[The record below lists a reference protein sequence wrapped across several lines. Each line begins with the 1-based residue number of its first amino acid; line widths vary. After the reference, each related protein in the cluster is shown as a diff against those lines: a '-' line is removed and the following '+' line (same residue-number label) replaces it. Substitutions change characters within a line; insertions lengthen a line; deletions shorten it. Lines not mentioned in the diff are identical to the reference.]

1 MFARM
6 YAHMSAVPSKVKRG
20 HHIPWNQSYRWFWT
34 VIRMLRTEHGFTAG
48 ATGSLSHWAISPGP
62 RLKLTWVCCIF
73 PCYMPWSYSE
83 EWNWH
88 LWAAPRCPELTPA
101 PATAPTN
108 LLFLLPLPLT
118 FTSPAELLDSHL
130 DFRTPLCSPLN
141 HMATYQLPRSV
152 WKSSCFRHSHA
163 RTSPLPSPLHAH
175 WHGGWKQRLPTTL
188 NVTENWIT
196 CVFTHP
202 ERFYSPSVPPSST
215 AVPSAHSTPLLRS
228 GYLLGKEGR
237 RKSVFSVMRRCDL
250 SQERLWSRNERF
262 VTQSPVPYWS

>member
-130 DFRTPLCSPLN
+130 DFRSPLCSPLN
-141 HMATYQLPRSV
+141 HMAYLPAALKCLEKQLLQALSCTDIPPAISTTCTLTWWMETEDPHNSECHRELDYLCIYTP
-152 WKSSCFRHSHA
+152 WKVLLPIRAPEFDSCS
-163 RTSPLPSPLHAH
+163 LCPLH
-175 WHGGWKQRLPTTL
+175 PTAEVRVSTWERGK
-188 NVTENWIT
+188 VQK
-196 CVFTHP
+196 CVLSDET
-202 ERFYSPSVPPSST
+202 
-215 AVPSAHSTPLLRS
+215 VPSFPRATL
-228 GYLLGKEGR
+228 E
-237 RKSVFSVMRRCDL
+237 
-250 SQERLWSRNERF
+250 
-262 VTQSPVPYWS
+262 